1 MLLGLL
7 PSASQNAEQ
16 LLFQVVVVRIG
27 VAGLLAGFDRFECQ
41 HEVHWLSGH
50 VEYLY
55 VTANLVSQ

>member
-16 LLFQVVVVRIG
+16 LLFQVIVVRIG
-27 VAGLLAGFDRFECQ
+27 VAGLLAAFDRFACH
-41 HEVHWLSGH
+41 HEVHLPSSH

-55 VTANLVSQ
+55 VTANLVS